1 VIINF
6 VSLGI
11 DAQLCSSVT
20 VVFEFPGSMIRD
32 VWYLELPVE
41 RVSAVTA
48 GCVMFGMI
56 IVFCWDVSL

>member
-1 VIINF
+1 VIRNF
-6 VSLGI
+6 VSVGT
-11 DAQLCSSVT
+11 DAQWCGSV
-20 VVFEFPGSMIRD
+20 VVAQFPGSMIRD

-56 IVFCWDVSL
+56 IVFYWVVSL

>member
-1 VIINF
+1 MIINF

-11 DAQLCSSVT
+11 DAQLCGCVT
-20 VVFEFPGSMIRD
+20 VVAKSPGSMIRD